1 MTFSELNL
9 IPPLLKAAHDAGY
22 ETPSPIQ
29 EQAIPPVLAGRD
41 LLGCAQTGTGKTAA
55 FAMPILQRLF
65 TSPAC
70 GTGKRPIRALIL
82 TPTRELALQIDESFA
97 DYGKYMKLRP
107 CVIFGGVNQNP
118 QVAKLKAGVDVLTAT
133 PGRLNDLIQ
142 QGFIH
147 LGDIEVFVLDE
158 ADRMLDMGFVHDVK
172 RIIKYLPAKRQTL
185 LFSATMPREIEQLA
199 DTLLHDPAK
208 VMVTPPA
215 TTVEKIDQSLY
226 FVDKGNKRYLLASL
240 LKNAAVTNALVFTR
254 TKHGA
259 DRVVRELSHEGIEA
273 MAIHGNKSQ
282 NARQDAL
289 GRFKDGRIRVLIATD
304 IAARGI
310 DVSGLSHVFNY
321 DLPNIPETYVHRI
334 GRTARAGQEGIAIS
348 FCDFEEKA
356 YLSDI
361 EKLIKTQIP
370 VVTKHDWPMRIF
382 EVIKS
387 ETKPRG
393 QRAPRTES
401 SAGTGGRAQRAPAAA
416 ARQPQPAGRT
426 ARAAQTQQTAQTGQA
441 EKTAAHRRT
450 AANEKSEG
458 ASMENSEATRAAV
471 PAGGAAQA
479 AGETKPARRRRRGGR
494 HNKAKEPGAAQ
505 GAPTQG
511 AAPAAAQNGARPAQ
525 SAPQNA
531 PRANAGRNPRQNQN
545 AGGRGSRNNQRE
557 EQRDPR
563 RDEVHTGPRTEP
575 RTVGYTALG
584 AAGVSNRDKPA
595 PPLADKD
602 DSIQVISRKV
612 VAQKFTSFDE
622 YMKAHDDVSDTA
634 DSKDSTD

>member
-1 MTFSELNL
+1 
-9 IPPLLKAAHDAGY
+9 
-22 ETPSPIQ
+22 
-29 EQAIPPVLAGRD
+29 
-41 LLGCAQTGTGKTAA
+41 
-55 FAMPILQRLF
+55 
-65 TSPAC
+65 
-70 GTGKRPIRALIL
+70 
-82 TPTRELALQIDESFA
+82 
-97 DYGKYMKLRP
+97 
-107 CVIFGGVNQNP
+107 
-118 QVAKLKAGVDVLTAT
+118 
-133 PGRLNDLIQ
+133 
-142 QGFIH
+142 
-147 LGDIEVFVLDE
+147 
-158 ADRMLDMGFVHDVK
+158 HDVK

-458 ASMENSEATRAAV
+458 ASMENSEAT
-471 PAGGAAQA
+471 
-479 AGETKPARRRRRGGR
+479 
-494 HNKAKEPGAAQ
+494 
-505 GAPTQG
+505 
-511 AAPAAAQNGARPAQ
+511 
-525 SAPQNA
+525 
-531 PRANAGRNPRQNQN
+531 
-545 AGGRGSRNNQRE
+545 
-557 EQRDPR
+557 
-563 RDEVHTGPRTEP
+563 
-575 RTVGYTALG
+575 
-584 AAGVSNRDKPA
+584 
-595 PPLADKD
+595 
-602 DSIQVISRKV
+602 
-612 VAQKFTSFDE
+612 
-622 YMKAHDDVSDTA
+622 
-634 DSKDSTD
+634 